1 MNIKKFLPPEEEPK
15 NAAYHFKDSVM
26 EHVENS
32 NLFNT
37 YLKNNVFKKEF
48 TGTLWAEGPCYIP
61 QRWRLVGEC

>member
-37 YLKNNVFKKEF
+37 YLKNNVFKK
-48 TGTLWAEGPCYIP
+48 
-61 QRWRLVGEC
+61 